1 MGKKAKSNAGKKKAQ
16 DRKIDKSTLPPPPP
30 RPEDEVCIVD
40 VFLLQVFVDGLMLY
54 WYSICKLLQ
63 FHLFRILIILILLII

>member
-30 RPEDEVCIVD
+30 RPEDEVCVVVD
-40 VFLLQVFVDGLMLY
+40 VFLLQVLVLMGCCCIVFANCWVFAIPFCFVY
-54 WYSICKLLQ
+54 
-63 FHLFRILIILILLII
+63 

>member
-30 RPEDEVCIVD
+30 RPEDEVCVVD
-40 VFLLQVFVDGLMLY
+40 VFLLLIDGLMY
-54 WYSICKLLQ
+54 DWYCNCICKLLGIAIP
-63 FHLFRILIILILLII
+63 FCFVY